1 VAGNK
6 KNGNNYLLCLFTQYR
21 MGENSKSIWID
32 IKNSHEPLMFK
43 SLMKDLPYEFYVT
56 ARDYAE
62 VIGLL
67 DKYGMKYR
75 VVGKY
80 HAKNKLTKALYLG
93 LRSAHLAL
101 VVPKYDF
108 FLSHGSIY
116 GIMASKLRMR
126 KSITIFDGDI
136 KSNILKKI
144 FKYSDYLILTK
155 FTNYKKFGVSG
166 DKVYPFDGFKED
178 IYIADLEPEKC
189 PNEIPF
195 KEYIII
201 RPEAY
206 GAYYVSMEKSLVSE
220 LIKEFSRIGLN
231 IVLLPRYP
239 EERKKYKKYENV
251 YIPEK
256 PINGICGAYFAKAV
270 LTGSGT
276 LGREAACMGVPA
288 VSFLPANDM
297 LSVDLELIKMGRMI
311 HTRDVGEIV
320 NYVIASNRKNVDL
333 SRSKKVKEEVINHIK
348 DIVER

>member
-1 VAGNK
+1 
-6 KNGNNYLLCLFTQYR
+6 
-21 MGENSKSIWID
+21 MSENTKHIWID
-32 IKNSHEPLMFK
+32 IKNSHEPLLFK
-43 SLMKDLPYEFYVT
+43 SLMKDLPYNFYIT

-67 DKYGMKYR
+67 NRYGLKYKI
-75 VVGKY
+75 VGRY

-93 LRSAHLAL
+93 LRSIHLAL
-101 VVPKYDF
+101 IVPKYDF

-116 GIMASKLRMR
+116 GIMATKLRMK

-136 KSNILKKI
+136 KSKILQRI
-144 FKYSDYLILTK
+144 FRYSDYLILTK
-155 FTNYKKFGVSG
+155 YTNYRKFGVSA
-166 DKVYPFDGFKED
+166 DKVYTFNGFKED

-189 PNEIPF
+189 PKDIPF
-195 KEYIII
+195 EEYIII

-206 GAYYVSMEKSLVSE
+206 GAYYVNMKKSLVPE
-220 LIKEFSRIGLN
+220 LIREFSRIGLN

-239 EERKKYKKYENV
+239 EEREKYKKYENV
-251 YIPEK
+251 YIPDK
-256 PINGICGAYFAKAV
+256 PINGICGAYFARAV

-311 HTRDVGEIV
+311 HTRNIKEIV
-320 NYVIASNRKNVDL
+320 DYVMSSSRKNVDL
-333 SRSKKVKEEVINHIK
+333 GRSKKVKEEVVNHIK
-348 DIVER
+348 NIVEG